1 MILAIVVIFKQ
12 SLQEFWNRRYGEIPD
27 SKPNSA
33 GIAMKVNFFSNC
45 NLARY
50 IQIQRSLCC
59 KTHKKLIKCPA
70 ELNPLKVH
78 NILICQRW
86 FAQLAGEQLFIQN

>member
-12 SLQEFWNRRYGEIPD
+12 FFQKFWNRRYGEIPD
-27 SKPNSA
+27 SNPNSV

-45 NLARY
+45 NFARY

-70 ELNPLKVH
+70 ELNPLKVC
-78 NILICQRW
+78 NILICQRS
-86 FAQLAGEQLFIQN
+86 FAQLAGKQLFKQN